1 MWLGL
6 FKQSTDTIRIIV
18 RTKNNSGV
26 LTAPT
31 GDVVIRSWDDD
42 GVDTTNNASQL
53 DSRTG
58 IYYLDITASDL
69 DAAVRL
75 ITATFTVSGVAKCFH
90 YRLQLY

>member
-1 MWLGL
+1 M
-6 FKQSTDTIRIIV
+6 FKQSADTIRIIV

-31 GDVVIRSWDDD
+31 GNVVIRSWKTS
-42 GVDTTNNASQL
+42 GVDTTANASQL

-58 IYYLDITASDL
+58 IYYLNITASTL
-69 DAAVRL
+69 DSTVRL